1 MVLVL
6 WSSFISMWKK
16 LSNDAMTPQAWLLP
30 SFCSSHGQVLAK
42 YRVVYLGVLEP
53 LAATKCLSRF
63 GSAVAQ
69 QSRVCAKAR
78 KLRLNRLRP
87 LEIAQNGN
95 FHGEHFDM
103 INQWWSRCCRVGS
116 EEPERSESNGLK
128 VTKVSLQSTGEE
140 TERFQKNSAVSLRV
154 HLSCRFSINM
164 LRNRLPALWNWCLL
178 SRKERYTAQKLMD
191 DDGCEWWWMWWWWM
205 IVDDGRWWWMIV
217 VVWCC
222 FFGQSRDVAPA
233 RTQVCA
239 LRFQLL
245 CSSTSLSTGPAGFQ
259 AHWKEPLLGLHGLR
273 CLVGSCCCEFWST
286 LFSQSWNWRID
297 IFDLFEANLYLFVWF
312 WASNPS
318 TIPSRVGTSTKLF
331 WFSIFWSGSLG
342 LCGSSRTAIW
352 PSGAARSIC
361 QAGGS
366 SGTFTLHGFPL
377 TTQVRRGCCCN
388 GLHSQLPWIASGW
401 SSVWHVDVSAGASFA
416 TTHET
421 WHCPSWTRRSSSW
434 GRSPIKWKHCLS
446 KT

>member
-1 MVLVL
+1 
-6 WSSFISMWKK
+6 
-16 LSNDAMTPQAWLLP
+16 MTLWLLKPGFFHLSVLPMDRSWP
-30 SFCSSHGQVLAK
+30 SIEWSIWASWNLWQPPSAFHDSAQPWHSS
-42 YRVVYLGVLEP
+42 P
-53 LAATKCLSRF
+53 
-63 GSAVAQ
+63 GSVRRRGSFDWTGFVQ
-69 QSRVCAKAR
+69 T
-78 KLRLNRLRP
+78 

-103 INQWWSRCCRVGS
+103 MINQWWSRCCRVGS
-116 EEPERSESNGLK
+116 DEPERSESNGLK
-128 VTKVSLQSTGEE
+128 VTKVILQSTGEE
-140 TERFQKNSAVSLRV
+140 TERFQRNSAVSLRV

-297 IFDLFEANLYLFVWF
+297 IIWSIWSQFV
-312 WASNPS
+312 
-318 TIPSRVGTSTKLF
+318 
-331 WFSIFWSGSLG
+331 
-342 LCGSSRTAIW
+342 
-352 PSGAARSIC
+352 SIC
-361 QAGGS
+361 LILSLQ
-366 SGTFTLHGFPL
+366 
-377 TTQVRRGCCCN
+377 
-388 GLHSQLPWIASGW
+388 SQHNPQQSRNIYEAVL
-401 SSVWHVDVSAGASFA
+401 V
-416 TTHET
+416 
-421 WHCPSWTRRSSSW
+421 
-434 GRSPIKWKHCLS
+434 
-446 KT
+446 